1 MIEGK
6 GLGNKKVNR
15 VNLSL
20 SNEYTRKLNRLAVAC
35 NMKHTSLACLLLERC
50 LDNQELVRDLQRE
63 FNIHNAY
70 VVEPVRNYETGEV
83 IYTLNERC

>member
-6 GLGNKKVNR
+6 GLGNKKINR
-15 VNLSL
+15 INLSVTNNY
-20 SNEYTRKLNRLAVAC
+20 SGKLNRLAVAC
-35 NMKHTSLACLLLERC
+35 SMKPTTLACLLLERC
-50 LDNQELVRDLQRE
+50 LDDQELVRELQRE

-83 IYTLNERC
+83 FYTLNERC